1 MTVLDWLVIAGYGVT
16 VLLLGLL
23 VSGRSASDTDYFLAG
38 RREGWAP
45 VAASTWATK
54 LSALTFIGVPG
65 AAIAG
70 NFAYAQ
76 LWIGSFLAA
85 YVIAALLIPEFY
97 RLRVST
103 VYEYLGRRIGPRAR
117 TGGTVIFILSR
128 CLASAVRL
136 AGCAIAVSVFFELP
150 LVDAILLIAG
160 VAAAYV
166 LTGGL
171 RAVIWTD
178 VLQLILFLTGAAAA
192 IFFVS
197 WSLPGGAAQIIET
210 GMAADKFQV
219 FDFSVDAAD
228 PTTFWMGNLF
238 AFVLGLATGGIAVF
252 LGPIVPALIW
262 YAFRA
267 KSEYVTEQARQAT
280 IFQVAG
286 LLALLAL
293 AVVGAILVAVGWAVS
308 AVLVIVLIG
317 IILLIVMAI
326 VTLLWGAAFIALP
339 IAQVVYGCYAALEA
353 YNGRPFRYWWVADV
367 IDRYQAQ
374 A

>member
-1 MTVLDWLVIAGYGVT
+1 MSEDKAPKVTQKLESGNEAPKPRPRRAETKVLEPEGEMEKSLEVVT
-16 VLLLGLL
+16 PAPHLGLT
-23 VSGRSASDTDYFLAG
+23 RDETN
-38 RREGWAP
+38 W
-45 VAASTWATK
+45 
-54 LSALTFIGVPG
+54 
-65 AAIAG
+65 
-70 NFAYAQ
+70 
-76 LWIGSFLAA
+76 
-85 YVIAALLIPEFY
+85 AAL
-97 RLRVST
+97 
-103 VYEYLGRRIGPRAR
+103 AH
-117 TGGTVIFILSR
+117 
-128 CLASAVRL
+128 AS
-136 AGCAIAVSVFFELP
+136 
-150 LVDAILLIAG
+150 ILLT
-160 VAAAYV
+160 
-166 LTGGL
+166 LL
-171 RAVIWTD
+171 
-178 VLQLILFLTGAAAA
+178 
-192 IFFVS
+192 
-197 WSLPGGAAQIIET
+197 
-210 GMAADKFQV
+210 
-219 FDFSVDAAD
+219 
-228 PTTFWMGNLF
+228 
-238 AFVLGLATGGIAVF
+238 LGLATGGIAVF